1 MVDYE
6 RLKKAKTPEETIEII
21 DDILDELSPVI
32 STDLYFLKGDTLMG
46 LERYDDAIE
55 TFGQAL
61 VFPDP
66 PVMARAHNSRGF
78 CYFKLKD
85 FENAVVEF
93 EEAKNYVA
101 DHNIILN
108 LAMAYYLTHRK
119 KESLVEWKKLYDMDH
134 SNETAK
140 EQIERIEMELKIDE
154 KIKDT
159 PFNSVQEAFL
169 QADIY
174 SEMGQ
179 YDKEIEVY
187 ELINEIMPS
196 QPPAW
201 NKQGMAY
208 YHLGKYGEAISCY
221 DKALKYNPN
230 SSVAMFYKALAYM
243 NMDDWEAA
251 EKNLRNA
258 LEHEPENEDYL
269 ANYAV
274 VLIYSGQ
281 YEESI
286 AIADKILESNPKLVQ
301 VHLNKAFALDQLNRF
316 DESLKVY
323 DEALKI
329 DSNNMTC
336 WNNKG
341 YALRETSRYDDA
353 LECYDKALELSP
365 NDANV
370 LKNKAIT
377 YKKMGDLDKAYKY
390 YLEAKQFDPDIVDS
404 FEDL

>member
-6 RLKKAKTPEETIEII
+6 QLKNAKTPEETIEIA
-21 DDILDELSPVI
+21 DKILDELSPVI

-46 LERYDDAIE
+46 LERYDEAIE
-55 TFGQAL
+55 TFGKAL

-66 PVMARAHNSRGF
+66 PVMARAYNSRGF
-78 CYFKLKD
+78 CYLKLKD
-85 FENAVVEF
+85 FENAVIEF
-93 EEAKNYVA
+93 EEAKSYVA
-101 DHNIILN
+101 DPNIILN
-108 LAMAYYLTHRK
+108 LAMAYYLTGRK
-119 KESLVEWKKLYDMDH
+119 EESLDEWRELYDLDN

-179 YDKEIEVY
+179 YEKEIEVY
-187 ELINEIMPS
+187 ELINELMPS

-208 YHLGKYGEAISCY
+208 CRLGKYDEAISCY

-243 NMDDWEAA
+243 NLDDWQAA
-251 EKNLRNA
+251 GKNLCDA
-258 LEHEPENEDYL
+258 LEHEPDNVEYL

-274 VLIYSGQ
+274 VLIHSGQ
-281 YEESI
+281 YE
-286 AIADKILESNPKLVQ
+286 
-301 VHLNKAFALDQLNRF
+301 
-316 DESLKVY
+316 
-323 DEALKI
+323 
-329 DSNNMTC
+329 
-336 WNNKG
+336 
-341 YALRETSRYDDA
+341 
-353 LECYDKALELSP
+353 
-365 NDANV
+365 
-370 LKNKAIT
+370 
-377 YKKMGDLDKAYKY
+377 
-390 YLEAKQFDPDIVDS
+390 
-404 FEDL
+404 